1 MQTLGG
7 ATTML
12 VDRNPK
18 TLRQL
23 TLEKFRTA
31 ILELKFQP
39 GERLVER
46 KLCEL
51 LGVSRSVVREVLRNL
66 ESEGLVV
73 IVPGQGPAVSKP
85 EPSEI
90 EEIYELRLILESM
103 AARHC
108 AERISPKEIKTL
120 GETLKKIKDG
130 YAARNPTAVLRA
142 TTDFYEII
150 FRTAKRSVAWTVV
163 TALNG
168 RISHLRATT
177 IATEGRDKAG
187 VAEIQDIYDAIIAHD
202 GGAAEAASVTHVRNA
217 MHLALKHFSMQ
228 D

>member
-1 MQTLGG
+1 MQPLTD
-7 ATTML
+7 TTML

-31 ILELKFQP
+31 ILELKFRP
-39 GERLVER
+39 GERLIER

-73 IVPGQGPAVSKP
+73 ILPGQGPAVSKP

-90 EEIYELRLILESM
+90 EEIYELRLVLESM
-103 AARHC
+103 AAHHC
-108 AERISPKEIKTL
+108 AERICEKELGLL
-120 GETLKKIKDG
+120 GEAFKKIKDG
-130 YAARNPTAVLRA
+130 YAAHNPAAVLRA
-142 TTDFYEII
+142 TTDFYEIM

-163 TALNG
+163 AALNG

-177 IATEGRDKAG
+177 IAAEGRDKTG
-187 VAEIQDIYDAIIAHD
+187 VDEIQEIYDAISAHD
-202 GGAAEAASVTHVRNA
+202 SKAAEAASVAHVRNA
-217 MHLALKHFSMQ
+217 MLLALKHFSS
-228 D
+228 